1 VGFRHWAKGLKI
13 GYTKKEWL
21 FLTALHTLRKFLE
34 NRVKNRLSW
43 VKKSTFVAR
52 KPTFVAKNQTFV
64 GRKPTFVA
72 RKPTFVAK
80 NQTFVGRKPTFVG
93 RKLGHF
99 YMAGLNVG
107 IVF

>member
-52 KPTFVAKNQTFV
+52 KPTFVA
-64 GRKPTFVA
+64 